1 MAKATIYL
9 NRVEPAPL
17 SLRHPLGIDL
27 DLKLTMLTQTGSID
41 PEMVVYAPQFV
52 LFPRSQGGV
61 YPYDMY
67 NFDPANS
74 IVQVKVPGSSLTDR
88 NGYNIELYLR
98 APNEVPGD
106 PPKPVALA
114 ARGTLVTEGLAYTS
128 YGPQSM
134 INIPVVVGPPGP
146 QGDPGVG
153 IQGDPGEDG
162 ERGTKW
168 TTGTGDPTTPPP
180 LDTLKGDYYLDQ
192 SSGNVW
198 QYNGVDWVNTAP

>member
-1 MAKATIYL
+1 
-9 NRVEPAPL
+9 L

-27 DLKLTMLTQTGSID
+27 DLRVTLRSQRDTPVD
-41 PEMVVYAPQFV
+41 PTLAQFV
-52 LFPRSQGGV
+52 LLPRSRGSV
-61 YPYDMY
+61 MPYDMEAY
-67 NFDPANS
+67 DVANG
-74 IVQVKVPGSSLTDR
+74 IARVEVPGTSLTDR

-98 APNEVPGD
+98 AANAVPGD
-106 PPKPVALA
+106 PPKPVGLA